1 MKSSRGEGWKA
12 GAGQFDGRSGGQHND
27 GVNWQ
32 GVGSKGQGSGGKAHQ
47 QTRIGA
53 TPRAKTSYNTP
64 SPQQSGGRGMSD
76 RGNKPP
82 GNESSSNNFPGTAFP
97 YKSPGNKFFGSGSS
111 VNQLPGTEHTGTGF
125 LNKPPGIKFSTHGSS
140 GIRSFMSRPPGNED
154 LPARDS
160 DSIKDGKREALLLCK
175 GRVGSNGQK
184 GGALRSSKSEK
195 PTFVFGGNLS
205 SVPSTFESEKWTE
218 MKTSVGQVGQAALIK
233 EIPDLAKAL
242 QTAVEET
249 ASENFKVGADASRP
263 NLIVSNIGRGEEERI
278 KKLEQRVGD
287 LEQKLDEEKAAR
299 ERLLASVESALVGE
313 ETSSDLNLVQLIQDI
328 KANIMRQGEKILSLD
343 LNGNEAPP
351 EDDAVT
357 KHCKSGSPN
366 IGKILHA
373 EVGLKTRPVET
384 SILAKPHPGIFPL
397 LALFEC
403 R

>member
-27 GVNWQ
+27 GVSWQ

-53 TPRAKTSYNTP
+53 TPRAKTSYKTP
-64 SPQQSGGRGMSD
+64 SPQQSGGRGMRD
-76 RGNKPP
+76 CGNKPP

-175 GRVGSNGQK
+175 GRVGSNEQK
-184 GGALRSSKSEK
+184 GAALKSSKSEK

-205 SVPSTFESEKWTE
+205 SVPSSFESEKWTE
-218 MKTSVGQVGQAALIK
+218 MKTSVGQVRQAAHIK

-242 QTAVEET
+242 RTAVEET
-249 ASENFKVGADASRP
+249 VSENFKVGSDATRQ
-263 NLIVSNIGRGEEERI
+263 NLIVSNIGRGEERL
-278 KKLEQRVGD
+278 KKLEQRVGY
-287 LEQKLDEEKAAR
+287 LEQKLGEEKAAR
-299 ERLLASVESALVGE
+299 ERLLASVERALVGE
-313 ETSSDLNLVQLIQDI
+313 ETSSELNLVQLIQDI
-328 KANIMRQGEKILSLD
+328 KAKIMRQGQKILSLD

-351 EDDAVT
+351 EGDAAT
-357 KHCKSGSPN
+357 KRCKSGSP
-366 IGKILHA
+366 IGKILHG

-384 SILAKPHPGIFPL
+384 SIIVKPHPGICHF
-397 LALFEC
+397 
-403 R
+403 